1 LRAAALDLNLRAAT
15 ALVAASGGGAMM
27 LSSNAQRRARE
38 ALFLLVQGQTA
49 DLRQASL
56 GYLTD

>member
-1 LRAAALDLNLRAAT
+1 
-15 ALVAASGGGAMM
+15 MM

-56 GYLTD
+56 GYLTG